1 MKMNINQDR
10 LKFRLLLPAFGVS
23 VILILALMLS
33 ACDEKKVEAS
43 VSQPPPEVNVALPI
57 KKIVTE
63 WDEFTGRFEAIER
76 VDVRARVTGYLIE
89 ERFKD
94 GQIVEKGEILWMA
107 GFVNGVDRTY
117 PNRVCHASPK
127 N

>member
-1 MKMNINQDR
+1 MNINQDR

-89 ERFKD
+89 ERFK
-94 GQIVEKGEILWMA
+94 
-107 GFVNGVDRTY
+107 
-117 PNRVCHASPK
+117 
-127 N
+127 